1 LRMSHLGS
9 LVLEDVQIMREE
21 GDIRLC
27 WREWRVA
34 VPSLP
39 VQLVRASIV
48 RDGDVLEKW
57 KEIEALRE
65 FVNGLDILFQGN

>member
-1 LRMSHLGS
+1 
-9 LVLEDVQIMREE
+9 VLEDVQITREE
-21 GDIRLC
+21 GEIRLC
-27 WREWRVA
+27 WRREWRVA

-48 RDGDVLEKW
+48 RDGDMFEKW

-65 FVNGLDILFQGN
+65 FVNALDILF